1 MKPKPI
7 LAICGVRFSPNL
19 GDGVISDCVAWLART
34 NLQNSEVVFL
44 DLAGRASFGAVTVA
58 NRRLVISLLNRLPKS
73 LQSLVLCTFLGR
85 EVNRKL
91 RPAWRSLLAGVDFAV
106 IGGGQLLSDANLNFP
121 LKLRGLIEE
130 IRERDIPT
138 GIYACGASISGKG
151 LGCRLLREVLVAP
164 QVKHVSVRDPESVR
178 GIELLTNGYRHP
190 GLAVDPAV
198 HVADAYSQVLSATKG
213 RRFDVGVGLSHPENM
228 KHASG
233 RLQVPPEV
241 IGDSIAQ
248 LCRHLTAI
256 GKRVALFTNGAE
268 EDECFLTHVAGTHGL
283 LDLDSIVRMP
293 RPSEPAELVSN
304 IAEMTTLV
312 SHRLHASIIA
322 FGLSRASVGLD
333 WDNKVSEFYT
343 IANMQNYMI
352 HNDHFC
358 AGTLIEVVEKALNN
372 PPNGSRLAELRKAS
386 CQSFSDLLA
395 SIGAAG
401 SAPS

>member
-44 DLAGRASFGAVTVA
+44 DLAGRTSFGAVTVA
-58 NRRLVISLLNRLPKS
+58 NRRLVISILNRLPKS
-73 LQSLVLCTFLGR
+73 LQSFAMCTFLGR
-85 EVNRKL
+85 EIKRKL
-91 RPAWRSLLAGVDFAV
+91 RPAWRSLLADVDFAV

-121 LKLRGLIEE
+121 LKLSGLIEE

-138 GIYACGASISGKG
+138 GIYACGASMSGKG
-151 LGCRLLREVLVAP
+151 LGSRLLRDVLVSP
-164 QVKHVSVRDPESVR
+164 QVKHIAVRDPESMKGVET
-178 GIELLTNGYRHP
+178 ITNGSRHP
-190 GLAVDPAV
+190 ALAVDPAV
-198 HVADAYSQVLSATKG
+198 HVADAYAHALSDTTS

-248 LCRHLTAI
+248 LCKHLTAN

-283 LDLDSIVRMP
+283 LERDSIVRMP
-293 RPSEPAELVSN
+293 RPGEPAQLVSN
-304 IAEMTTLV
+304 ISQMTTIV

-343 IANMQNYMI
+343 IANMQNSMI
-352 HNDHFC
+352 HNDQFS
-358 AGTLIEVVEKALNN
+358 ASTLIEVVEKALKT
-372 PPNGSRLAELRKAS
+372 PPDGSKLAELRQAS
-386 CQSFSDLLA
+386 CQSFSDLLV
-395 SIGAAG
+395 SIGAAE
-401 SAPS
+401 SARS